1 MAVPLNGSTAVSA
14 TRAPS
19 RLLLVTTRKTR
30 AYSRTAFS
38 SALPRRPFQISR
50 TDRTAML
57 DHFSSQRQGQQPGLL
72 GQILGLRGRLAL
84 AAQTVGDR
92 GRDDARPVV
101 VPLGADGIEA
111 VKSHPLGQL
120 AGIQLGQ
127 QLADRLAQPQRYL
140 EAEAADGPL

>member
-72 GQILGLRGRLAL
+72 GQILQRGRLGVEARHKIL
-84 AAQTVGDR
+84 GLDR
-92 GRDDARPVV
+92 
-101 VPLGADGIEA
+101 
-111 VKSHPLGQL
+111 KST
-120 AGIQLGQ
+120 
-127 QLADRLAQPQRYL
+127 RLNSSH
-140 EAEAADGPL
+140 